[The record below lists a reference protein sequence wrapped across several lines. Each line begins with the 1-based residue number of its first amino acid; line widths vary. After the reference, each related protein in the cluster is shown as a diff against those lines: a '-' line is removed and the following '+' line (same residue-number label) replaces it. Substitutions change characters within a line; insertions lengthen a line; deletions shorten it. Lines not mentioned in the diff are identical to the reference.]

1 MGNAKPCK
9 QPPRRIP
16 FHQWHVVEEETR
28 RMLRQGIIEPAHGP
42 WACPVV
48 LVRKKD
54 GSFRF
59 CVDYRK
65 LNDVTRKNAH
75 PLPRIDD
82 TLLSLGGAQW
92 FPTLDLASGF
102 WQVAVRPEDRE
113 KTAFCTP
120 TGLYQFNVMPFG
132 LCNAPSTFQRLMEV
146 VLGGLHWVTCL
157 DYLEDI
163 IVYSR
168 TEEEHVQRLREVF
181 KRLRK
186 AGLKLKMEKCHFFK
200 QEVKCLGHIV
210 SADGVRTDPVKT
222 EVVDNWPCPT
232 STKELRQFLGLAS
245 CYRRFVPS
253 FASIAALLHKLMR
266 KWSRWNWTT
275 ECEASFWALKAHLT
289 SAPTLSFPDFSRPF
303 ILDTDAS
310 STGLGAVLA
319 QEVVGKEREPEG
331 QVARWLEL
339 LSNYDFEVEHRPG
352 SKRGNADA
360 LSQKPDAQ
368 YTSRQTDIMV
378 VNHLVKLRSWLPNV
392 HSQEMLQA
400 QRRYPDIGPVLEWIQ
415 NGSWPEQSPPGASR
429 ALRALVPRLLEAAH
443 DGPAGGHLRRQKTFE
458 KLHRSFYWPNQR
470 EDVANWCAKVAK
482 PAHGGSQGKR
492 ICLDFLGPFTETTGG
507 NRYLL
512 VVSDSFTKWT
522 EAFPVK
528 DMEGAT
534 TASVLVREWFCRYG
548 LPEEI
553 LTDQGR
559 TFVSDLM
566 KSVCTL
572 LDIRRLRTSA
582 YHAQSNGQVER
593 FNRTL
598 LTMLSV
604 TAEERPFDWD
614 EQVPLHLFA
623 YRTSVHSST
632 GITPFHAVFGHE
644 AKLPADVMYGPPP
657 ERMEIHAYASE
668 LRRNLEEAYTRAR
681 QYIGQAQK
689 RQKELFDRK
698 ANFKPLHVRDLV
710 WLLDP
715 SRASGK
721 LYQPWTGP
729 FKALEAVGMVNYKVQ
744 HVDRPSAVMVVHY
757 DRLKKCRQRQAHL
770 RLQATPI
777 ESGGSAPNRP
787 QRHRRPPVA
796 LRGFVEIF

>member
-1 MGNAKPCK
+1 
-9 QPPRRIP
+9 
-16 FHQWHVVEEETR
+16 
-28 RMLRQGIIEPAHGP
+28 
-42 WACPVV
+42 
-48 LVRKKD
+48 
-54 GSFRF
+54 
-59 CVDYRK
+59 
-65 LNDVTRKNAH
+65 
-75 PLPRIDD
+75 
-82 TLLSLGGAQW
+82 
-92 FPTLDLASGF
+92 
-102 WQVAVRPEDRE
+102 
-113 KTAFCTP
+113 
-120 TGLYQFNVMPFG
+120 
-132 LCNAPSTFQRLMEV
+132 
-146 VLGGLHWVTCL
+146 
-157 DYLEDI
+157 
-163 IVYSR
+163 
-168 TEEEHVQRLREVF
+168 
-181 KRLRK
+181 
-186 AGLKLKMEKCHFFK
+186 
-200 QEVKCLGHIV
+200 
-210 SADGVRTDPVKT
+210 
-222 EVVDNWPCPT
+222 
-232 STKELRQFLGLAS
+232 
-245 CYRRFVPS
+245 
-253 FASIAALLHKLMR
+253 
-266 KWSRWNWTT
+266 
-275 ECEASFWALKAHLT
+275 
-289 SAPTLSFPDFSRPF
+289 
-303 ILDTDAS
+303 
-310 STGLGAVLA
+310 
-319 QEVVGKEREPEG
+319 
-331 QVARWLEL
+331 
-339 LSNYDFEVEHRPG
+339 
-352 SKRGNADA
+352 
-360 LSQKPDAQ
+360 
-368 YTSRQTDIMV
+368 MV

-400 QRRYPDIGPVLEWIQ
+400 QRGDPDIGPVLEWIQ
-415 NGSWPEQSPPGASR
+415 SGSWPDQSPPGASR
-429 ALRALVPRLLEAAH
+429 ALRYQWCQNGQFSLRDGLLYRRWTPAASPGRGIVRWLLVIPKALVPRLLEAAH
-443 DGPAGGHLRRQKTFE
+443 DGPVGGHLGRKKTFE

-470 EDVANWCAKVAK
+470 EDVANWCDSCEACARRK
-482 PAHGGSQGKR
+482 PGESKRPRAPLQPHCVGNPWER

-553 LTDQGR
+553 LTDEGR

-604 TAEERPFDWD
+604 TVEERPFDWD

-657 ERMEIHAYASE
+657 EPAERMEIHAYASE

-689 RQKELFDRK
+689 HQKELFDRK
-698 ANFKPLHVRDLV
+698 ANFKPLHVGDLV

-729 FKALEAVGMVNYKVQ
+729 FKVLEAVGMVNYKVQ